1 MDITPKQIG
10 KQRFTKPYQWLIVS
24 IGALIIFYAAFDLPI
39 ERIDLRFLLLA
50 TMTVITSWRVAVQIP
65 RVNTNVTVS
74 DTFIFLALLLYGGE
88 AGILLAAVEGTCS
101 GLRISRKPLTILFS
115 SAVMAC
121 STFLTVLVLR
131 VYFGSIIV
139 MSHAGFSS
147 TFVMAMCTMAL
158 VQYIANTGIV
168 AVGLACKANQPIWHT
183 WTKHYLWTSITYFV
197 GAAAA
202 GTIFNFVGTTGFY
215 AFAFTIPIVLTVYFT
230 YNKYLEDIKA
240 TAAQAEQAERERAE
254 QAERHVEELN
264 RHIAE
269 QERISQALQ
278 ESKDHFRH
286 AAFHDALTGLPNRS
300 LLADHLQLAIERVKG
315 HKDHLFAALFLDIDR
330 FKNINDSL
338 GHIAGDQL
346 LVTIARRLEE
356 CLRPMDTVARLG
368 GDEFAILLD
377 GLDDYS
383 DAMRVAERVQQAI
396 MRPFNLNGHE
406 VYTTASIGIT
416 LSTTGYNDPE
426 NILRDAD
433 TAMYRAKEN
442 GKARHELFDTAMH
455 ARAVALLQLE
465 NDLRRAIERQE
476 FCIYYQPIIA
486 LETNTLAGFEALVRW
501 HHPERGFVS
510 PSEFIGVAEETG
522 LIVDIGQWVLRE
534 SCRQMR
540 QWQGQFPAS
549 RPLIISVNLSGKQ
562 FTQPDLIEQI
572 KQILQETGLDAHSL
586 KLEITES
593 VVMENAETA
602 STMLMQLRALGAH
615 LSIDDFGTGYSSLSY
630 LHRFPVNTLKIDRS
644 FINRMSASGEN
655 SEIVRAIITLAF
667 NLGMEVIAE
676 GVETEAQLSQLKALN
691 CDYGQGYLFSR
702 PVDAETARTI
712 VAANYSAP
720 LTVPCLMGET
730 FVTADT
736 DSSHIN

>member
-1 MDITPKQIG
+1 MDTTPKQTG

-115 SAVMAC
+115 AAVMAC

-131 VYFGSIIV
+131 IYFGSIIV
-139 MSHAGFSS
+139 MSHGGFSS

-158 VQYIANTGIV
+158 VQYMVNTGIV

-183 WTKHYLWTSITYFV
+183 WTTHYLWTSITYFV

-202 GTIFNFVGTTGFY
+202 GTIFNFVDTAGFY
-215 AFAFTIPIVLTVYFT
+215 ALAFTIPIVLTVYFT

-315 HKDHLFAALFLDIDR
+315 GKDHLFAALFLDIDR

-486 LETNTLAGFEALVRW
+486 LETNTLTGFEALVRW

-572 KQILQETGLDAHSL
+572 KRILQETGLDAHSL

-676 GVETEAQLSQLKALN
+676 GVETEAQLSQLKTMN

-702 PVDAETARTI
+702 PVDAETARAI